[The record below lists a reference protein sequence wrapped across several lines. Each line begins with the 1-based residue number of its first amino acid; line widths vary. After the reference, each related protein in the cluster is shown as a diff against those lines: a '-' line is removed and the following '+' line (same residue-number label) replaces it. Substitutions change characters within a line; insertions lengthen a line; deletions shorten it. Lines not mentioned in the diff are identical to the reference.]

1 MANIFGALDAA
12 NHIQQQGEVGRQQ
25 GERSYLGRLM
35 GQAIEAPPEQRT
47 GLFALMART
56 SPDVALAA
64 ESHFTNR
71 DAAQQERMA
80 AELRNRAGILRQ
92 LPPEQ
97 RAIGWQ
103 RMAPDVAK
111 LTNMP
116 ELANMPY
123 DPATFDPVLDQIAGI
138 SAQQREGKV
147 VGNNLVDPVTGKVI
161 YEGPQMPVN
170 AQIVAIPDGSGGTVS
185 MMFDPRTRQ
194 LSDLPLGGAQA
205 PALQGGSVAAAPADP
220 LGVLSGISTLSNVP
234 GVQTTS
240 LHRDPANNARV
251 GGVTNSQHMQ
261 GTAGDFVVPAAIKP
275 AFMAQARALGFE
287 AIDEG
292 DHVHVELP
300 FGARGGQMPR
310 MGYNPPKVAND
321 GPTVMLTPAEVEA
334 MGFPKGSVIQRRPD
348 GSLVKVHSPTERD
361 TNGGKALPGHVVNQ
375 LTADAE
381 KLNTLTDLQGSFRP
395 DYAGNVVGGSV
406 ENFLGRLGGERVGV
420 STQGQATW
428 WQQYDRYKNVIRNEL
443 FGSALTPSEQAA
455 FEAAD
460 ITPNMDPGVIKSNL
474 GRQAALVQSALAR
487 RAAVWEAQGYNPSAV
502 TAATRAG
509 AMPGAK
515 RAEEMSDDELMQALK
530 L

>member
-1 MANIFGALDAA
+1 MANIFGALDVA

-138 SAQQREGKV
+138 GASEPKVLSPGSALYDSSGRLIAQNEYQT
-147 VGNNLVDPVTGKVI
+147 PA
-161 YEGPQMPVN
+161 N
-170 AQIVAIPDGSGGTVS
+170 AQIVAVPDGLGGTVS

-205 PALQGGSVAAAPADP
+205 PAGAPQGGSVAASPTDA
-220 LGVLSGISTLSNVP
+220 LGVLSGISALSNVP

-251 GGVTNSQHMQ
+251 GGVANSQHMQ

-300 FGARGGQMPR
+300 PGARGAGGQMPR
-310 MGYNPPKVAND
+310 MGYNPPKPSAD
-321 GPTVMLTPAEVEA
+321 GAPS
-334 MGFPKGSVIQRRPD
+334 GYRYRPD
-348 GSLVKVHSPTERD
+348 GSLEHIPGGPADPANKPQAADKPIPVGALRLQLDATE
-361 TNGGKALPGHVVNQ
+361 ALSVAEGLDDQ
-375 LTADAE
+375 LNKYATMIGSG
-381 KLNTLTDLQGSFRP
+381 TLDLGP
-395 DYAGNVVGGSV
+395 VDNVVSAARNWAGASSDNSRNYADFRANL
-406 ENFLGRLGGERVGV
+406 EKMRNDSLRLNKGV
-420 STQGQATW
+420 QTEGDAQRAW
-428 WQQYDRYKNVIRNEL
+428 NEL
-443 FGSALTPSEQAA
+443 VAS
-455 FEAAD
+455 
-460 ITPNMDPGVIKSNL
+460 INDPATV
-474 GRQAALVQSALAR
+474 VQRLKTIRELNR
-487 RAAVWEAQGYNPSAV
+487 RAIQLQQDKLRAIEQNYQGRD
-502 TAATRAG
+502 AA
-509 AMPGAK
+509 P
-515 RAEEMSDDELMQALK
+515 EDDISDLLQLYGDSI
-530 L
+530 